1 MNFFKKI
8 KDRLK
13 KHPISST
20 LFFILFL
27 VIITLAVPYFQTSN
41 KNDAN
46 EELINSITNPQNL
59 PKEFINITEDFSSD
73 QINSI
78 RDLTDKFSIEQIIE
92 LEKKIVT
99 DNFERLDF
107 TDVEI
112 DQNSNEFLT
121 GSISV
126 KKKYEDL
133 SFEYDQLM
141 VEYEEVI
148 KNVKNIEEENLSNK
162 SKTVTLAF
170 ENQSLK
176 SKIDDLQLKVQTVTE
191 EKKDTIIENE
201 QNKISLEKSHKTEL
215 ELLSEELDEMILEVQ
230 KIRDSYKAGNNYLSS
245 TVRTGQSANFRFNWL
260 ELEKTSDNDSRY
272 LRIDLSNIS
281 NTNPYNFRLMNY
293 LPTGSM
299 IPLLTNDTLGLVS
312 KTKEDQE
319 FFVGDVV
326 SYVPSKFDDSI
337 GDMEGCDISLEGILK
352 KNYNHISHRIID
364 KKWDDEIQD
373 WNYLPKGDQNALHDG
388 CFITSK
394 DIKYKLE
401 MLIKIKN

>member
-1 MNFFKKI
+1 M
-8 KDRLK
+8 
-13 KHPISST
+13 
-20 LFFILFL
+20 
-27 VIITLAVPYFQTSN
+27 
-41 KNDAN
+41 
-46 EELINSITNPQNL
+46 
-59 PKEFINITEDFSSD
+59 
-73 QINSI
+73 
-78 RDLTDKFSIEQIIE
+78 
-92 LEKKIVT
+92 
-99 DNFERLDF
+99 
-107 TDVEI
+107 
-112 DQNSNEFLT
+112 
-121 GSISV
+121 
-126 KKKYEDL
+126 
-133 SFEYDQLM
+133 
-141 VEYEEVI
+141 
-148 KNVKNIEEENLSNK
+148 
-162 SKTVTLAF
+162 
-170 ENQSLK
+170 
-176 SKIDDLQLKVQTVTE
+176 
-191 EKKDTIIENE
+191 
-201 QNKISLEKSHKTEL
+201 

-373 WNYLPKGDQNALHDG
+373 WNYLPKGDQNSLHDG

>member
-1 MNFFKKI
+1 MKFLKKI
-8 KDRLK
+8 KDRIK

-27 VIITLAVPYFQTSN
+27 VIITLAVPYFETSN
-41 KNDAN
+41 KKEAND
-46 EELINSITNPQNL
+46 ELINSLTNPQNL
-59 PKEFINITEDFSSD
+59 PKDFINITEDFSSD

-78 RDLTDKFSIEQIIE
+78 KDLTDKFSIEQIIE
-92 LEKKIVT
+92 LEKRIVS
-99 DNFERLDF
+99 DNFELLDF

-112 DQNSNEFLT
+112 DQNSDEFLS

-133 SFEYDQLM
+133 SSEYDELIS
-141 VEYEEVI
+141 EYEKAI
-148 KNVKNIEEENLSNK
+148 QNVKNIEDENASSK

-176 SKIDDLQLKVQTVTE
+176 NKIDDLEIKVQNVIN
-191 EKKDTIIENE
+191 EKQDNIKENE
-201 QNKISLEKSHKTEL
+201 QIKISLERSHKTEIEIL
-215 ELLSEELDEMILEVQ
+215 NDELDDILLEVK
-230 KIRDSYKAGNNYLSS
+230 KIKDSYKVGNNYLSS
-245 TVRTGQSANFRFNWL
+245 TVRTGQSANFKFNWL

-272 LRIDLSNIS
+272 LRMDLSNIS
-281 NTNPYNFRLMNY
+281 DTNPYNFRLMNY

-299 IPLLTNDTLGLVS
+299 IPLLSNDTLGLVS
-312 KTKEDQE
+312 KTTEDQE
-319 FFVGDVV
+319 FYVGDVI

-401 MLIKIKN
+401 MLIKINN